1 MSPSPTTQQTRP
13 STDAGPTA
21 TSPEPALRTLPLSLG
36 VLRIALGL
44 VLGWS
49 FLDKLFGFGFPTPG
63 ERAVLAGSSATRGYL
78 MSIDGFAAGLF
89 QAMAGHWWV
98 DALFLL
104 GLGGGAIALL
114 FGIASRL
121 GTVAVIAVMGML
133 WLSSLPLSNNPVID
147 QHLFYCLTAVALLA
161 TGADRVLG
169 LGTVWRALPVVRKQP
184 VLW

>member
-1 MSPSPTTQQTRP
+1 MSPSPATEQTRP
-13 STDAGPTA
+13 STDAGA
-21 TSPEPALRTLPLSLG
+21 TSVDREAALRALPLSLG
-36 VLRIALGL
+36 VLRITLGL
-44 VLGWS
+44 VLAWS
-49 FLDKLFGFGFPTPG
+49 FVDKLFGLGFPTPG

-78 MSIDGFAAGLF
+78 MSTDGVAAGLF
-89 QAMAGHWWV
+89 HAMAGHWWV

-114 FGIASRL
+114 FGVASRL

-133 WLSSLPLSNNPVID
+133 WVSSLPLSNNPVID
-147 QHLFYCLTAVALLA
+147 QHLFYCVTAVALLA

-169 LGTVWRALPVVRKQP
+169 LGAVWRSLPVVRSQP